1 MKRTIMFAAGLT
13 LASGA
18 GFAQQQQ
25 ETEEYD
31 PNRDITTQ
39 TERDRDM
46 GMERQER
53 DTPVESDW
61 GTEQERD
68 YEQGMETERSP
79 SRTTERDYGTQQGQ
93 TGQQQTGQT
102 GQTGAQQQSG
112 LSDLSAEE
120 LRGQTIVTSDGEEI
134 GQINEV
140 GYSSTHQERVAT
152 VEVGG
157 FLGVGQK
164 QIAIPLSKIEKSVD
178 DPETVQTSMT
188 RQSIESEE
196 EFDET
201 GFEVG
206 QDDQQY

>member
-1 MKRTIMFAAGLT
+1 MKRTISFVAGLT
-13 LASGA
+13 LASGI

-25 ETEEYD
+25 ETQEYD
-31 PNRDITTQ
+31 PDRDITTQ

-46 GMERQER
+46 GMDPQQR

-61 GTEQERD
+61 GTESERD
-68 YEQGMETERSP
+68 YERGTETDRDP

-93 TGQQQTGQT
+93 TGTETGQT
-102 GQTGAQQQSG
+102 GTTTQQSG
-112 LSDLSAEE
+112 LSELSAEE
-120 LRGQTIVTSDGEEI
+120 LRGQTIVTADGEEI
-134 GQINEV
+134 GEINEV

-164 QIAIPLSKIEKSVD
+164 QIAIPLSQIQKSVD
-178 DPETVQTSMT
+178 DPERVQTSMT
-188 RQSIESEE
+188 RQSIEAEE

-206 QDDQQY
+206 QDEERY

>member
-1 MKRTIMFAAGLT
+1 MKRTITFVAGLT
-13 LASGA
+13 LASGI

-31 PNRDITTQ
+31 PNRDITTE

-46 GMERQER
+46 GMEPQQH

-61 GTEQERD
+61 GTEPESD
-68 YEQGMETERSP
+68 YETGTATQQDPTQP
-79 SRTTERDYGTQQGQ
+79 TERDYGTEPGQ
-93 TGQQQTGQT
+93 TGETGT
-102 GQTGAQQQSG
+102 G
-112 LSDLSAEE
+112 LSEMTAEE
-120 LRGQTIVTSDGEEI
+120 LRGQTIVTADGEEI
-134 GQINEV
+134 GEINEV

-164 QIAIPLSKIEKSVD
+164 QIAIPLSKIQKSVD
-178 DPETVQTSMT
+178 DPDRVQTSMT
-188 RQSIESEE
+188 RESIESEE

-206 QDDQQY
+206 QDEEQY

>member
-1 MKRTIMFAAGLT
+1 MKRTITFIAGLT
-13 LASGA
+13 LASGV

-53 DTPVESDW
+53 DSPVESDW
-61 GTEQERD
+61 GTEQERE
-68 YEQGMETERSP
+68 YEQGTETERDP
-79 SRTTERDYGTQQGQ
+79 TRTTERDYGTQQGQ
-93 TGQQQTGQT
+93 TGQQQTGQAGET
-102 GQTGAQQQSG
+102 GQQSG
-112 LSDLSAEE
+112 LSNLSAEE

-164 QIAIPLSKIEKSVD
+164 QIAIPLSKIQKSVD
-178 DPETVQTSMT
+178 DPEAVQTSMT
-188 RQSIESEE
+188 RESIEAEE

-206 QDDQQY
+206 QDEQQY